1 MPSDTKNPP
10 SKNKAFEDS
19 KLVLAAFLAIHH
31 HKNNLA
37 MMFTNPSPHVRT
49 LLSYV
54 LYKLKNEVTVI
65 TQSMKYRS
73 VISLCHQQFL
83 QVQMDHEQGKL
94 SNEDT
99 VRLALALSD
108 KASLAEVRLKELVN
122 ASN

>member
-1 MPSDTKNPP
+1 MFSDTKNQP

-19 KLVLAAFLAIHH
+19 KLSLAAFLAIHH

-37 MMFTNPSPHVRT
+37 MMFTNPSPNVRI

-54 LYKLKNEVTVI
+54 LYNLKNEVTVI
-65 TQSMKYRS
+65 SQSMKYRS
-73 VISLCHQQFL
+73 VMSMCYQQFK
-83 QVQMDHEQGKL
+83 QVQSDYDQGKL
-94 SNEDT
+94 SDEDA

-108 KASLAEVRLKELVN
+108 KASLAEVRLREIAN

>member
-1 MPSDTKNPP
+1 MPSDTKNRP

-19 KLVLAAFLAIHH
+19 KLVLAAFLAIHY

-37 MMFTNPSPHVRT
+37 MMFVNPSPHVRI

-54 LYKLKNEVTVI
+54 LHNLKNEVTVI
-65 TQSMKYRS
+65 TQSMKYRA
-73 VISLCHQQFL
+73 IITMCHQQFL
-83 QVQMDHEQGKL
+83 QVQSDHEQGRL

-108 KASLAEVRLKELVN
+108 KASLAEVHLRELSN
-122 ASN
+122 ARN

>member
-1 MPSDTKNPP
+1 MPSDTKNQPL
-10 SKNKAFEDS
+10 KNKALEDS
-19 KLVLAAFLAIHH
+19 KLALSAFLAIHH
-31 HKNNLA
+31 HKNNMA

-54 LYKLKNEVTVI
+54 LYRLKNEVTDI

-83 QVQMDHEQGKL
+83 QVQMNHEQGKL